1 MKTKILEQLRTSEA
15 EMLQFLEQLVNIDSG
30 ADALDGINQVADKI
44 GAFLAPL
51 GFELQYLETTEAP
64 VQLLARRARAGKKQV
79 LFRAIWIRFLIRAR
93 RLPGPS
99 KSKTAGPMGPVCWI

>member
-51 GFELQYLETTEAP
+51 GLSCSIWKLLKHQYS
-64 VQLLARRARAGKKQV
+64 
-79 LFRAIWIRFLIRAR
+79 F
-93 RLPGPS
+93 
-99 KSKTAGPMGPVCWI
+99 

>member
-79 LFRAIWIRFLIRAR
+79 LFSGHMDTVFNKGTAAA
-93 RLPGPS
+93 GPS